1 MFRMARG
8 FDVIGSKGKAVA
20 IIEVRD
26 EDAHAGAEKEL
37 AKSIMSRNKHIVSVL
52 KKESAREGEFRVRE
66 YSLVAGDDNTEVLHM
81 ENGYKLLVD
90 PQLAY
95 FSNRESTERARI
107 ASQVQPGELVM
118 VMFAGIGP
126 YAIAIAKAQPDVQ
139 KVVAVESNP
148 DAVRYM
154 EHNVRINKLSH
165 KVQPVEGDV
174 RDACKPWYGMCD
186 RIIMPLPLGAGEFL
200 DVAFECAKRG
210 AVVHLYGWG
219 NEADGS
225 IYAAAEKT
233 IGSFAKKAGALY
245 EIIGRRKVLPY
256 APGRYKVCVEF
267 KVL

>member
-1 MFRMARG
+1 MAHG
-8 FDVIGSKGKAVA
+8 YDVIGSKDKAIA

-26 EDAHAGAEKEL
+26 EDARAGVEKER
-37 AKSIMSRNKHIVSVL
+37 ASAIMSRNRHIVSVL

-66 YSLVAGDDNTEVLHM
+66 YSLVAGDSDTEVLHV

-90 PQLAY
+90 PQKAY
-95 FSNRESTERARI
+95 FSNRESTERMHV
-107 ASQVQPGELVM
+107 ASQVRPGELVM

-126 YAIAIAKAQPDVQ
+126 YAIAIAKARPDVQ
-139 KVVAVESNP
+139 KVIAVESNP
-148 DAVRYM
+148 EAVRYM

-165 KVQPVEGDV
+165 KVQPVQGDV

-186 RIIMPLPLGAGEFL
+186 RVVMPLPLGAGEFL
-200 DVAFECAKRG
+200 DIAFECSKRG
-210 AVVHLYGWG
+210 AVVQLYSWG

-225 IYAAAEKT
+225 IYTAAEKT
-233 IGSFAKKAGALY
+233 IESFAKKAGRTY
-245 EIIGRRKVLPY
+245 DIIGRRKVLPY